1 VSGVLFVHRRPVAV
15 YSVFTKLCC
24 WQEWLCAG
32 AREQNAY
39 FFDYNLCENAL
50 QQFGKGGT
58 LVPLRGLNPPDGCP
72 TFETLEAM
80 NKPGRLVFLQA

>member
-1 VSGVLFVHRRPVAV
+1 LHTPLAIRDRGAEEYRKAGVSGVLFVHRRPVAV

-39 FFDYNLCENAL
+39 FFDCNLCENAL
-50 QQFGKGGT
+50 Q
-58 LVPLRGLNPPDGCP
+58 L
-72 TFETLEAM
+72 FEERWGQLSNEVAA
-80 NKPGRLVFLQA
+80 GSI